1 MRKSALALMLA
12 LTAGPAFADPLAE
25 AIDAD
30 GGVLCFARSYDSAWL
45 KAHRGQTLR
54 EVKLAISYDEASNM
68 PVMRLSLRDPRRAL
82 YGFGQCWWAAGDLNR
97 GVQDNI
103 LDPGFKPTT
112 GVGCHM
118 VTDITGG
125 SAEEGAEPLIDW
137 RDGRTIQLHLGDSLA
152 MWSSYDISGTAKWHD
167 LKAGD
172 RIVRLGRVKPSQCR
186 ELVARFA
193 PDGLSSR

>member
-12 LTAGPAFADPLAE
+12 LTAGPALADPLTD
-25 AIDAD
+25 AIDGD
-30 GGVLCFARSYDSAWL
+30 GGVLCFARSYDAAWL
-45 KAHRGQTLR
+45 KAHRGQSVR
-54 EVKLAISYDEASNM
+54 EVKLAISHDEASNM
-68 PVMRLSLRDPRRAL
+68 PVMRLSLRDARRAL
-82 YGFGQCWWAAGDLNR
+82 YGFGQCWWADGDLNR

-103 LDPGFKPTT
+103 LDPTFKPTT

-152 MWSSYDISGTAKWHD
+152 MWTSYDISKTATWHE

-172 RIVRLGRVKPSQCR
+172 RIVRLHRVKPSQCR
-186 ELVARFA
+186 ALVAKFA